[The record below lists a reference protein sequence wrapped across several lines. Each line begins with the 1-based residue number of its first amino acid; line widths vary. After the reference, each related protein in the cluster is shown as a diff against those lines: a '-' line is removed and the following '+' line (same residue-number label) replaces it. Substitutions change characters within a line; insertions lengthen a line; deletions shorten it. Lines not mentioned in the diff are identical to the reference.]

1 LKQGSKATGK
11 NAAAGSLTAAI
22 IITGNSLVRQ
32 HLKLAAAVHLKM
44 KMTSFPF

>member
-1 LKQGSKATGK
+1 LKQGSKATSK
-11 NAAAGSLTAAI
+11 NAAAAI

-44 KMTSFPF
+44 KMTSLPF